1 MIHRT
6 EPLLQTD
13 SSLSWQQQLASA
25 ITDPIV
31 LLKRLQLD
39 ESLLPAARIAAK
51 QFPLRVPQAFV
62 ELMQIG
68 DSNDPLLRQVLPLQE
83 ELISVSG
90 YSTDPIKELAYTEK
104 GIIHKYQGRVLL
116 LVSGHCAINCRYCF
130 RRHFPYEENRLSR
143 NEWLETIHC
152 LAADDSIEEVIYSG
166 GDPLASNDKQLA
178 WLTQQIAAIPHIK
191 RLRIHSRLPVVIPE
205 RIDDECLSW
214 LSNHR
219 LDTAFVLHINHAN
232 EISPALVSAVTRLR
246 DVGIIVLN
254 QSVLL
259 KGINNSIGA
268 LKTLSDQLFAAGV
281 LPYYLH
287 LFDPVSGAAH
297 FDVPL
302 KEAKQ
307 LHDEMLACLPGYLVP
322 KLVKDIGGKASK
334 TPAGAIS

>member
-143 NEWLETIHC
+143 KEWLETILC

-232 EISPALVSAVTRLR
+232 EISPALVNAVTRLR
-246 DVGIIVLN
+246 NVGIIVLN

-297 FDVPL
+297 FDVSL

>member
-13 SSLSWQQQLASA
+13 SSLSWQQQLATA

-104 GIIHKYQGRVLL
+104 GIIHKYQGRALL

-143 NEWLETIHC
+143 KEWLETILC

-232 EISPALVSAVTRLR
+232 EISPALVNAVTRLR
-246 DVGIIVLN
+246 NVGIIVLN

-297 FDVPL
+297 FDVSL

>member
-6 EPLLQTD
+6 GSLLQTD
-13 SSLSWQQQLASA
+13 SLLSWQQQLTDA
-25 ITDPIV
+25 ITDPLV
-31 LLKRLQLD
+31 LLKRLKLD
-39 ESLLPAARIAAK
+39 ESLLPAATIAAK
-51 QFPLRVPQAFV
+51 QFPLRVPHAFV
-62 ELMQIG
+62 DLMQIG

-83 ELISVSG
+83 ELISVAG
-90 YSTDPIKELAYTEK
+90 YSTDPIKELAYTNK
-104 GIIHKYQGRVLL
+104 GIIHKYRGRVLL
-116 LVSGHCAINCRYCF
+116 LVTGHCAINCRYCF

-143 NEWLETIHC
+143 DQWLDTIKII
-152 LAADDSIEEVIYSG
+152 AADTSIEEVIYSG

-205 RIDDECLSW
+205 RINDECLSW

-232 EISPALVSAVTRLR
+232 EISPALIGAITHLR
-246 DVGIIVLN
+246 NAGIIVLN
-254 QSVLL
+254 QTVLL
-259 KGINNSIGA
+259 KNINDSVGT
-268 LKTLSDQLFAAGV
+268 LKDLSDQLFAAGV

-297 FDVPL
+297 FDVSL

-307 LHDEMLACLPGYLVP
+307 LHQEMLACLPGYLVP
-322 KLVKDIGGKASK
+322 KLVKDIEGEASK
-334 TPAGAIS
+334 IPAINIS

>member
-13 SSLSWQQQLASA
+13 SPLSWQQQLTRA

-39 ESLLPAARIAAK
+39 ESLLPAARIAAE
-51 QFPLRVPQAFV
+51 QFPLRVPHAFV
-62 ELMQIG
+62 DQMQIG

-83 ELISVSG
+83 ELISVTG
-90 YSTDPIKELAYTEK
+90 YSKDPIKELAYTEK
-104 GIIHKYQGRVLL
+104 GIIHKYRGRVLL
-116 LVSGHCAINCRYCF
+116 LVNGNCAINCRYCF

-143 NEWLETIHC
+143 QEWLETIKNI
-152 LAADDSIEEVIYSG
+152 AADESIEEVIYSG

-191 RLRIHSRLPVVIPE
+191 RLRIHSRLPVVIPQ
-205 RIDDECLSW
+205 RINDECLLW
-214 LSNHR
+214 LSSHR

-232 EISPALVSAVTRLR
+232 EISPALISAIARLR
-246 DVGIIVLN
+246 DIGIIVLN
-254 QSVLL
+254 QTVLL
-259 KGINNSIGA
+259 KGINNSIGT
-268 LKTLSDQLFAAGV
+268 LKKLSDQLFAAGV

-302 KEAKQ
+302 EEAKQ
-307 LHDEMLACLPGYLVP
+307 LHNEMLACLPGYLVP
-322 KLVKDIGGKASK
+322 KLVKDIEDKASK
-334 TPAGAIS
+334 TPASVLS

>member
-13 SSLSWQQQLASA
+13 SSLSWQQQLATA

-143 NEWLETIHC
+143 KEWLETILC

-232 EISPALVSAVTRLR
+232 EISPALVNAVTRLR
-246 DVGIIVLN
+246 NVGIIVLN

-297 FDVPL
+297 FDVSL